1 MEDENAV
8 NHSGECGLRKWLPTV
23 NVQKYSGMVWVY
35 IYDADGNVSG
45 INVSN
50 INGNGTIDT
59 DVSSLPNGE
68 YSIDIVLSDNT
79 YTRNFAI

>member
-1 MEDENAV
+1 
-8 NHSGECGLRKWLPTV
+8 
-23 NVQKYSGMVWVY
+23 MVWVY

-50 INGNGTIDT
+50 INWNGTIDT

-79 YTRNFAI
+79 YTGNFAI

>member
-1 MEDENAV
+1 MPSITQVSADYGN
-8 NHSGECGLRKWLPTV
+8 GFLTV

-35 IYDADGNVSG
+35 IYDADGNFSG

-79 YTRNFAI
+79 YTGNFAI